1 MTTSCRRTLFA
12 LAYVAT
18 GADVEVID
26 TATSTVSASIP
37 FDGTTEGFPAAI
49 AIGGSNTSAAALVS
63 NLVAAVKA
71 LNLSNGISNSL
82 DVKLQNALAA
92 NDADAGDVPS
102 ACNRMDAFLNDVSA
116 QSGKALTLAQATQ
129 LATMAYQVQA
139 ALGCN

>member
-18 GADVEVID
+18 GSDVEVID

-49 AIGGSNTSAAALVS
+49 AIRGSNTSAAALVS

-92 NDADAGDVPS
+92 LNDADAGAVPS
-102 ACNRMDAFLNDVSA
+102 ACESNGRVS
-116 QSGKALTLAQATQ
+116 Q
-129 LATMAYQVQA
+129 
-139 ALGCN
+139 